1 MRGEPAAEGVDVVPR
16 EWVFSVKAMGAGF
29 AHVCGAG
36 PQAGLCNEMYVEP
49 QIVRGKEVQ
58 ALSRGFFF
66 FFPLRRG
73 VVVCLFWRGGSQ
85 NYLSDRIDCGLFFFR
100 FFFLFVRRA
109 KHGFVV
115 IFRSGVCLCRTRVS

>member
-66 FFPLRRG
+66 FPAPPGGCSVL
-73 VVVCLFWRGGSQ
+73 VLAWRKPK
-85 NYLSDRIDCGLFFFR
+85 
-100 FFFLFVRRA
+100 LFVRSHRLWIVFFPLLF
-109 KHGFVV
+109 FV
-115 IFRSGVCLCRTRVS
+115 CQTC